1 MVVMKKTLTEERL
14 DMENL
19 GKRIGTADTSITNRI
34 QEIDERISDTEDIAE
49 KINSLIKEQNKSN
62 KLLTQNIQEI
72 P

>member
-1 MVVMKKTLTEERL
+1 M
-14 DMENL
+14 
-19 GKRIGTADTSITNRI
+19 